1 MNDRNC
7 KISDAEW
14 LIMKVLWR
22 NSPLTTTKIIEEVSK
37 EAKWNPKTIHTL
49 ISRLVKKEA
58 LGVDK
63 DSGQY
68 KFYPIVTRDECI
80 QEETG
85 SFVRKIYEGSIY
97 NLVANFIHDEK
108 MTAEEM
114 EELKKL
120 LDEKLK

>member
-1 MNDRNC
+1 MKDMNCR
-7 KISDAEW
+7 ISDAEW
-14 LIMKVLWR
+14 LIMKELWKE
-22 NSPLTTTKIIEEVSK
+22 SPQTTTKIIDALSMETNWS
-37 EAKWNPKTIHTL
+37 PKTVHSL
-49 ISRLVKKEA
+49 IARLVKKGA

-63 DSGQY
+63 NSGQH
-68 KFYPIVTRDECI
+68 KFFPLVTKEECV

-85 SFVRKIYEGSIY
+85 SFVQKIYEGSIY

-108 MTAEEM
+108 MSATEM

>member
-1 MNDRNC
+1 LKDSNC

-14 LIMKVLWR
+14 LIMKVLWKS
-22 NSPLTTTKIIEEVSK
+22 SPLTTTKIIEAVSK
-37 EAKWNPKTIHTL
+37 EASWSPKTIHTL
-49 ISRLVKKEA
+49 IARLVKKEA

-63 DSGQY
+63 ESGQH
-68 KFYPIVTRDECI
+68 KFYPLVTKDECI

>member
-68 KFYPIVTRDECI
+68 KFYPIVTRDECV

>member
-1 MNDRNC
+1 LKDSNC

-22 NSPLTTTKIIEEVSK
+22 DSPLTTTKIIEAVSI
-37 EAKWNPKTIHTL
+37 EANWNPKTIHTL
-49 ISRLVKKEA
+49 IARLVKKGA

-63 DSGQY
+63 ESGQH
-68 KFYPIVTRDECI
+68 KFYPLVNKDECI

-114 EELKKL
+114 EDLKKL